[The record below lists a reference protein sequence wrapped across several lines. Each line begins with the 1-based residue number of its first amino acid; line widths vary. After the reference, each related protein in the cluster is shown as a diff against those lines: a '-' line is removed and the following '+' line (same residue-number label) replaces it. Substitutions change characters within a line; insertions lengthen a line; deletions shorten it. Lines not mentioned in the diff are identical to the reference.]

1 MNTIRTDPATFTIL
15 SQGFGAIAREMSS
28 TLIRTAYS
36 PVIREAAD
44 ASTSLLDPAGRVIS
58 QAENIPLHLNSMEP
72 AFRACDEKLDRD
84 RLSPESVWIT
94 NDPYRGGGQH
104 LSDIFLFSPI
114 FYADELVGF
123 AGSVGHYVDI
133 GHSRGFNLHAADI
146 YEERMLFP
154 PSQFSLG
161 SDWNG
166 GLFERLIAANVRMPE
181 ATIGD
186 LNAQLAANHVGAA
199 RFCELV
205 ERNGAEVVQMAIEDF
220 LDYGE
225 GQMRAEIGAIPD
237 GVYEAE
243 EFLDGDGLTEEPVR
257 IAVQARVEGSECT
270 VSFAGTAAQVQT
282 ALNCPPASTVS
293 AVRSAMKCVVTN
305 ADLPLN
311 QGFYRPV
318 VVEDAPLGSILNP
331 QPNLPVEARALA
343 AVRVFTAVVKAF
355 SACVPER
362 VNAPG
367 FDTRTAVDFHY
378 VRPGQPY
385 VAMSDLHGGGYG
397 AGADLDGADQIDDP
411 LGNCKN
417 TPVEALEAAQ
427 DFFLVRAYELRQDSG
442 GAGRRRGGLGALR
455 SYEMLRDGVFMTL
468 YSDHFERPAPGLFGG
483 LPGAPAAARVV
494 RGEEEIELR
503 PTGSTELKAGDLV
516 EVRIGGGGGYG
527 PPGERDPELLAAD
540 IEDGRVSKEMAESV
554 YGQSD

>member
-1 MNTIRTDPATFTIL
+1 MKTIRTDPATFTIL

-44 ASTSLLDPAGRVIS
+44 ASTSLLDPDGRVIS

-72 AFRACDEKLDRD
+72 AFRACDAQLGRG
-84 RLSPESVWIT
+84 RLSPDSVWIT

-123 AGSVGHYVDI
+123 SGSVGHYVDL

-146 YEERMLFP
+146 YEERFLFP

-166 GLFERLIAANVRMPE
+166 GLFERIVAANMRMPE

-186 LNAQLAANHVGAA
+186 LNAQLAANHVGAT

-205 ERNGAEVVQMAIEDF
+205 ERNGAEVVQDAIDDF

-225 GQMRAEIGAIPD
+225 AQMREEIAAIPD

-243 EFLDGDGLTEEPVR
+243 EFLDGDGLHEEPVR
-257 IAVQARVEGSECT
+257 IAVQVRVEGTQCT
-270 VSFAGTAAQVQT
+270 VSFEGTAAQAST
-282 ALNCPPASTVS
+282 AINSPRASTVS

-305 ADLPLN
+305 PDLPLN

-318 VVEDAPLGSILNP
+318 VVEDAPSGSILNP
-331 QPNLPVEARALA
+331 QPNLPVEARALP

-355 SACVPER
+355 SACIPER

-378 VRPGQPY
+378 AQPGERY
-385 VAMSDLHGGGYG
+385 VGMSDLHGGGYG
-397 AGADLDGADQIDDP
+397 AGAEVDGADQIDDP
-411 LGNCKN
+411 LGNCMN

-442 GAGRRRGGLGALR
+442 GPGRRRGGLGALR
-455 SYEMLRDGVFMTL
+455 GYEILRDGVFMTL
-468 YSDHFERPAPGLFGG
+468 YSDHFKRPAPGLFGG
-483 LPGAPAAARVV
+483 QPGAPASARVL
-494 RGEEEIELR
+494 RGEDELVLR
-503 PTGSTELKAGDLV
+503 PTGSTELAAGDVV

-527 PPGERDPELLAAD
+527 PPEERDPELVAAD
-540 IEDGRVSKEMAESV
+540 VEDGRVSEEMAESV
-554 YGQSD
+554 YGQRT